1 MKLIDTIRIPL
12 SDVITEDDWR
22 DGLDNTV
29 VDGIARQVTE
39 GRPINPIR
47 VDDTYQ
53 LMQGRHRLAGHFH
66 ACANEIIAQVV
77 QYDSEREREEDKLLE
92 NLCRRT
98 LTPDERDRGLARLFD
113 LAMEAAETANDAT
126 IPQSA
131 AGSRQKKTK
140 GEVASDIAAKTNQK
154 QSAVERAVRKAH
166 APPEPAEPIV
176 PKPPAMDKVL
186 QRAHELLSEAQSV
199 LEPIKKDIE
208 AIREDFS
215 KKDGRWALL
224 GSVAQA
230 ANQARLGAEYV
241 AHARTYLGDMERAK
255 HMKGGN
261 KRPVGAFEVA
271 KGQDSYQESLRPRKA
286 DPEAMAQGE
295 QHRHNFE
302 QDEARGRKESLRL
315 AEESKAQRIAS
326 GGGLKVPKRKLDV
339 RISDGAGGEVPMAA
353 VEETVNA
360 WADAAKVGVGPSE
373 DDDAAF

>member
-1 MKLIDTIRIPL
+1 MSVLTTITDLADELEDPGVVSSIQQHVAAGCPL
-12 SDVITEDDWR
+12 APLVEC
-22 DGLDNTV
+22 
-29 VDGIARQVTE
+29 VT
-39 GRPINPIR
+39 P
-47 VDDTYQ
+47 
-53 LMQGRHRLAGHFH
+53 
-66 ACANEIIAQVV
+66 
-77 QYDSEREREEDKLLE
+77 QYDHEDRARVIAAMVERAREVIAHQNEH
-92 NLCRRT
+92 
-98 LTPDERDRGLARLFD
+98 A
-113 LAMEAAETANDAT
+113 ANDASSEL
-126 IPQSA
+126 IHSEDQLPKRGRKESPE
-131 AGSRQKKTK
+131 RKVRKL
-140 GEVASDIAAKTNQK
+140 AAKLAGVSEET
-154 QSAVERAVRKAH
+154 VRRHQAKLE
-166 APPEPAEPIV
+166 PEPVVV

-186 QRAHELLSEAQSV
+186 QKAHELLSEAQSV

-339 RISDGAGGEVPMAA
+339 RISDGAGGEVPMTA
-353 VEETVNA
+353 VEETANA
-360 WADAAKVGVGPSE
+360 WADAAKVGVGPDEESP
-373 DDDAAF
+373 F

>member
-1 MKLIDTIRIPL
+1 MKLLEESVSLDP
-12 SDVITEDDWR
+12 SEITLGADHAKH
-22 DGLDNTV
+22 LDEEKISRFVTTLQAGGVLPPVV
-29 VDGIARQVTE
+29 VDGERGLVAGRNRFEAYGRAGLPVRADVIAFE
-39 GRPINPIR
+39 DHLESMELAIR
-47 VDDTYQ
+47 ENIDRKKLTPSQEAEALAQ
-53 LMQGRHRLAGHFH
+53 LVWLKEQRDA
-66 ACANEIIAQVV
+66 
-77 QYDSEREREEDKLLE
+77 EREQSALAERQP
-92 NLCRRT
+92 RRT
-98 LTPDERDRGLARLFD
+98 KTDRVR
-113 LAMEAAETANDAT
+113 
-126 IPQSA
+126 
-131 AGSRQKKTK
+131 
-140 GEVASDIAAKTNQK
+140 EVAEETGRSQRK
-154 QSAVERAVRKAH
+154 VERAVERTEEARN
-166 APPEPAEPIV
+166 PSPPAEPIV
-176 PKPPAMDKVL
+176 PKPPSIDKVL
-186 QRAHELLSEAQSV
+186 QKAHELLSEAQSV
-199 LEPIKKDIE
+199 LEPIKRDIE

-353 VEETVNA
+353 VEETANA
-360 WADAAKVGVGPSE
+360 WADAAKVGVGPA
-373 DDDAAF
+373 DDGDNW